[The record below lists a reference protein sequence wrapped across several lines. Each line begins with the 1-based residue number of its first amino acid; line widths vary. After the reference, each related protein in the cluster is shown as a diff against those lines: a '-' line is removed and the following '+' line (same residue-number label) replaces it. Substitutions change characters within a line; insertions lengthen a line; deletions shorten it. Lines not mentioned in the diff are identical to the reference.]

1 MLIVLKNAA
10 FANGAVIGSIWADI
24 PALSSLIELLQW
36 NIPAVGVIFHCSV
49 FVFRTGLERKVSA
62 WLNSYTI
69 VHELDVPG
77 LVNIVLN
84 KEIKEK
90 RKRIVTMAMNDFV
103 SHV

>member
-1 MLIVLKNAA
+1 M
-10 FANGAVIGSIWADI
+10 
-24 PALSSLIELLQW
+24 
-36 NIPAVGVIFHCSV
+36 
-49 FVFRTGLERKVSA
+49 
-62 WLNSYTI
+62 NSYTI

-103 SHV
+103 FHV